1 MPKIPTFTSEARL
14 TAEPAGVAANI
25 KVPMID
31 IAGDLQK
38 TIAKYYIEE
47 KKEEAK
53 VKSLEYENDSWSG
66 LYDILDKH
74 KNNPYPSD
82 AINNFNNDVQAYKQN
97 YLNTKLANESKLT
110 KDAWLQKFDAN
121 VGSATLSLNKI
132 TRDNLEKKKDV
143 EDDRFSSTMSTRLRL
158 DDIYSN
164 KVDLDIE
171 NYVNS
176 KYSDPNVQDLK
187 RQGLIR
193 IKEATIAD
201 KRARTDPFQFLADL
215 SKNPNLYNNAPQS
228 KERAIILAQSILAQ
242 NGNKLLQEKLS
253 AAEKGQDIGV
263 SNEAILS
270 SFIGSKDY
278 TMVAEELKIADSVK
292 NYANNILNAEFDQG
306 YKIASTL
313 EITAVDPKLK
323 PKIIKRLQS
332 LSDNKQ
338 KLITKNG
345 AAEFF
350 IEYDNNVKS
359 AYNDYLLDPSQTN
372 FNLYSK
378 LLDDKFD
385 KQNIPEQYRTY
396 LSSDQ
401 IKSIDDRIKGEP
413 EPERK
418 LAVIENLK
426 LLYADKYPIIQNQLY
441 NNIDQN
447 ILFAGNI
454 NNIPLKQALARG
466 ELNPEQKNS
475 VEERFKIIT
484 GSLEDNIISEIQKN
498 TDDFYKILLNQ
509 GQGRIDNPGLV
520 MQPIENALK
529 NATMQY
535 LLSGRYSSVEDA
547 ISAVTNGFLE
557 DYDLSNNN
565 FFIPRDVNGKTV
577 AVELID
583 AKASLIKGD
592 IKYGR
597 VDLNDFDVFNFG
609 EGGEEISKE
618 ETINLIRSSG
628 DWYLNGNKG
637 LIFSI
642 NAPNGKYYPL
652 LIKDPKNPNKKIP
665 LTINFLEK
673 DGVTSLVNNQ
683 GINYEVSYEDL
694 NTFISAK
701 DIYQLQ
707 QVVSP

>member
-14 TAEPAGVAANI
+14 TAEPTGVAANI
-25 KVPMID
+25 KAPMVD

-38 TIAKYYIEE
+38 TIAKYYVEE

-82 AINNFNNDVQAYKQN
+82 AINNFNNDVQSYKQN
-97 YLNTKLANESKLT
+97 YLNTKLANESKFT
-110 KDAWLQKFDAN
+110 KDAWLQRFDAN

-132 TRDNLEKKKDV
+132 TRDNLEKKKSV

-158 DDIYSN
+158 DDFYAN
-164 KVDLDIE
+164 KVDLEIND
-171 NYVNS
+171 YVNS

-187 RQGLIR
+187 KQGLIK
-193 IKEATIAD
+193 IKEATIVD

-215 SKNPNLYNNAPQS
+215 AKNPDLYNNAPES

-253 AAEKGQDIGV
+253 AAEKGQDIGI

-278 TMVAEELKIADSVK
+278 TRVAEELKIADSVK
-292 NYANNILNAEFDQG
+292 NYASNILNAEFDQG

-313 EITAVDPKLK
+313 EITATDPKLK

-350 IEYDNNVKS
+350 IQYDNNITS

-378 LLDDKFD
+378 LLDDKYD
-385 KQNIPEQYRTY
+385 TQNIPEQYRTY

-401 IKSIDDRIKGEP
+401 IKSIDDRIKGQL

-426 LLYADKYPIIQNQLY
+426 LLYGDKYSVIQNEL
-441 NNIDQN
+441 NNKIDQN
-447 ILFAGNI
+447 ILFAGNV
-454 NNIPLKQALARG
+454 NNPNLKLALARG
-466 ELNPEQKNS
+466 ELNKEQKNS
-475 VEERFKIIT
+475 LEERFKIIT
-484 GSLEDNIISEIQKN
+484 GSLEDNVISGIQKN
-498 TDDFYKILLNQ
+498 TDDLYKILLNQ
-509 GQGRIDNPGLV
+509 GAGRIANPGLI
-520 MQPIENALK
+520 MQPIENSLK
-529 NATMQY
+529 NASMQY

-547 ISAVTNGFLE
+547 ISAVTNSFLE

-565 FFIPRDVNGKTV
+565 FYIPKDVNGKTV
-577 AVELID
+577 SVELID

-597 VDLNDFDVFNFG
+597 VNLNEFDIVNFG
-609 EGGEEISKE
+609 EGGKELSKE

-652 LIKDPKNPNKKIP
+652 LIKDTKNPNKQIP

-673 DGVTSLVNNQ
+673 DGVTSLINNQ

-701 DIYQLQ
+701 DVYQLQ